1 MTNFKNLRAWCLTD
15 GSAGMISQV
24 KGLADALNLNF
35 EQKTID
41 LKFPWNKLPVG
52 ILPPS
57 KIIFNNYR
65 QISLES
71 NIPPDIIISCG
82 KRSIYASLHLKKSLK
97 IAKNGKKSDVTKT
110 HAFQHHLFSI
120 CLRFGLRKRLQN
132 LGFFALFSK
141 TSIL

>member
-41 LKFPWNKLPVG
+41 LKFPWNKLPAG

-57 KIIFNNYR
+57 KIIFNKINVDFLLSE
-65 QISLES
+65 SLGS
-71 NIPPDIIISCG
+71 QYKQSF
-82 KRSIYASLHLKKSLK
+82 LM
-97 IAKNGKKSDVTKT
+97 
-110 HAFQHHLFSI
+110 
-120 CLRFGLRKRLQN
+120 
-132 LGFFALFSK
+132 SK
-141 TSIL
+141 

>member
-24 KGLADALNLNF
+24 KGLAGALNLNF

-71 NIPPDIIISCG
+71 NIPPDIIVLKPSSTEISD
-82 KRSIYASLHLKKSLK
+82 SIVS
-97 IAKNGKKSDVTKT
+97 
-110 HAFQHHLFSI
+110 F
-120 CLRFGLRKRLQN
+120 
-132 LGFFALFSK
+132 LGIIIK
-141 TSIL
+141 